1 VVINIKNKKIL
12 IISITLITLLLLS
25 STAILAKSNIYIQ
38 GTEGYYNNPALNKA
52 DKTFEI
58 NLGGYGTFSNN
69 GINSKY
75 LNQHLDENDKDEIL
89 GNIDNG
95 ELILMGEGSQKINI
109 KYNNLT
115 IFTGLTES
123 GVASIPKDAI
133 EILLKGNE
141 LDREY
146 SLEGTQGGL
155 ALYIDSGLSYS
166 MQNKALAEQFNAEE
180 VRLGATVH
188 YLSGGIANLTGEGS
202 FTLTYSDTISG
213 SGKIKAEYAKEAT
226 GYAVDFGLNTF
237 VNDKLAWGASIKNIG
252 SLTADTATY
261 YEYEYDP
268 VEEKFVETKDQPLD
282 SLKYRLP
289 IEFNLGTKYRWTK
302 HTSLI
307 GSYSLTNYNSGYTDH
322 KISGGIEYKR
332 IKFLPVSLGVTYSSL
347 QGNMILSSGAA
358 LNLGFMHAKITF
370 SDLQALFNGSQ
381 SISLGLSSG
390 FSF

>member
-1 VVINIKNKKIL
+1 MIKIKNKKLLVITISL
-12 IISITLITLLLLS
+12 ILLLILS
-25 STAILAKSNIYIQ
+25 SSVILAKSNIYIQ
-38 GTEGYYNNPALNKA
+38 GTEGFYNNPALYKA
-52 DKTFEI
+52 NKTFEI
-58 NLGGYGTFSNN
+58 NFAGYGSFSNN
-69 GINSKY
+69 GINSEY
-75 LNQHLDENDKDEIL
+75 LNQHLDEKDKDDIL

-95 ELILMGEGSQKINI
+95 KLLLMGDGSQKVNL
-109 KYNNLT
+109 KYNNFT
-115 IFTGLTES
+115 FFTGLTES
-123 GVASIPKDAI
+123 GIVSIPKDAI

-155 ALYIDSGLSYS
+155 ALYIDSGISYT
-166 MQNKALAEQFNAEE
+166 MQNKALANQFNAKE
-180 VRLGATVH
+180 VSIGAQVH

-202 FTLTYSDTISG
+202 FTLTYSDTITG
-213 SGKIKAEYAKEAT
+213 SGKIKAEYAEKAT
-226 GYAVDFGLNTF
+226 GYALGFGLNTI
-237 VNDKLAWGASIKNIG
+237 VNNKLAWGASINNIG
-252 SLTADTATY
+252 SLTADEATY

-268 VEEKFVETKDQPLD
+268 VEEKFKETTDQPLD

-289 IEFNLGTKYRWTK
+289 IEFNLGAKYRWTK
-302 HTSLI
+302 HTNLI

-322 KISGGIEYKR
+322 QISGGIEYNR
-332 IKFLPVSLGVTYSSL
+332 IKYLPVSLGATYSSL
-347 QGNMILSSGAA
+347 QGNMILSSGAT